1 MQVSLRVLNCKLPR
15 TGGLVS
21 FIRFNNEAV
30 FEVKN
35 ITINQLLISKG
46 LNPSTIMIRVD
57 GRIICRDQYNT
68 FIIPNGAEVKA
79 YPFVGGG

>member
-1 MQVSLRVLNCKLPR
+1 M
-15 TGGLVS
+15 S
-21 FIRFNNEAV
+21 FIKFNNEEV
-30 FEVKN
+30 FEAKN

-46 LNPSTIMIRVD
+46 LNPSTIMIRID
-57 GRIICRDQYNT
+57 GRIIYRDQYNT

>member
-1 MQVSLRVLNCKLPR
+1 MAILQ
-15 TGGLVS
+15 
-21 FIRFNNEAV
+21 FNNE
-30 FEVKN
+30 EVCAAKN

-57 GRIICRDQYNT
+57 GRIISRDEYNT
-68 FIIPNGAEVKA
+68 FIIPSGAKVKA